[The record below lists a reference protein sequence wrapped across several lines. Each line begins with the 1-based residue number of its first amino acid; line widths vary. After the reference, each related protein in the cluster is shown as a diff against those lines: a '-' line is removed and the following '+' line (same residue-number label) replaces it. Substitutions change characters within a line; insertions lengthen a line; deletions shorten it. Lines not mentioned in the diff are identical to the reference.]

1 MKISM
6 TSLRYKEHFI
16 TYGAIPDRFTGEYTA
31 TGQISWQS
39 AADKHQKHSFTLSK
53 LFSNADDAS
62 AAAVEEAIVWTDQRL
77 ARVRP

>member
-16 TYGAIPDRFTGEYTA
+16 TYGAIPIDLRENTQPR
-31 TGQISWQS
+31 QISWQS

-62 AAAVEEAIVWTDQRL
+62 AAAVG
-77 ARVRP
+77 